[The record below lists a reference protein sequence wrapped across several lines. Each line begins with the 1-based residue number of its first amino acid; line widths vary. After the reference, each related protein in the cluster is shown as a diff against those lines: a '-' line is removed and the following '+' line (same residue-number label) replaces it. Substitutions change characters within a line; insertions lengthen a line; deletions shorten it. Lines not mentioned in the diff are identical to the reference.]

1 MTNACDDQ
9 SSQVNNIKE
18 FTQHIF
24 LCFSKNL
31 DLASIAK
38 RGKILGETMTFYL
51 ERALFVVAPP
61 DSGKSTTLRSMFL
74 DRRLGLNGVPPP
86 SSSHHRIAADYY
98 ISNERR
104 LHLRLTSPHEYGE
117 SPEEFMEKAR
127 GNMPDGRWCFACPFQ
142 PDARNKMPDV
152 VDSVKLFIGKF
163 SPERTRV
170 AFLSPN
176 RHGQQIGT
184 FLPGRDLTQELLA
197 IPNVEVM
204 CIDGRQRNKNGL
216 LLADFFDFT

>member
-1 MTNACDDQ
+1 
-9 SSQVNNIKE
+9 
-18 FTQHIF
+18 
-24 LCFSKNL
+24 
-31 DLASIAK
+31 
-38 RGKILGETMTFYL
+38 MTFYL

-86 SSSHHRIAADYY
+86 SSSQRRIADVYHL
-98 ISNERR
+98 SNERR

-117 SPEEFMEKAR
+117 SPKDFIEKAR
-127 GNMPDGRWCFACPFQ
+127 GNMTDGRWCFACPFQ
-142 PDARNKMPDV
+142 PDARNQMPDV
-152 VDSVKLFIGKF
+152 VESVKLFIGGF
-163 SPERTRV
+163 SPERIRV
-170 AFLSPN
+170 GFLSPN
-176 RHGQQIGT
+176 RHGQEVGK

-197 IPNVEVM
+197 ISKVEVM

>member
-1 MTNACDDQ
+1 
-9 SSQVNNIKE
+9 
-18 FTQHIF
+18 
-24 LCFSKNL
+24 
-31 DLASIAK
+31 
-38 RGKILGETMTFYL
+38 
-51 ERALFVVAPP
+51 
-61 DSGKSTTLRSMFL
+61 
-74 DRRLGLNGVPPP
+74 
-86 SSSHHRIAADYY
+86 
-98 ISNERR
+98 
-104 LHLRLTSPHEYGE
+104 
-117 SPEEFMEKAR
+117 
-127 GNMPDGRWCFACPFQ
+127 
-142 PDARNKMPDV
+142 MPDV